1 MPSAEALGDRRGAFR
16 LLTIRWNETSLNMD
30 DPEPLLD
37 EIREQIRVLGENT
50 PTAANTRKR

>member
-37 EIREQIRVLGENT
+37 EIREQIRVLGEKT

>member
-37 EIREQIRVLGENT
+37 EIREQIRVLDENT